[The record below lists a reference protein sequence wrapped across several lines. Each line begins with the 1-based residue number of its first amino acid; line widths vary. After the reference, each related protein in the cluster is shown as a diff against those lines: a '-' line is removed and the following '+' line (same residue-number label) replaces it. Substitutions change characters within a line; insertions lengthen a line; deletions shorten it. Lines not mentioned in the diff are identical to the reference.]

1 MPGAED
7 GYESDASNTTTAGSC
22 ARRAYLI
29 AEGEDGLAR
38 RLALGECRP
47 DDGVFAVDSD
57 GVLEDGRNIDI
68 AGIPLGSMEG
78 ELLFLRDLDMSN
90 LDFEW
95 AVEDAFCEAD
105 VDESMAEE
113 VRSVGE
119 IFIEDNQVASAVA
132 AACDS
137 AEMGMWRER
146 ACQLEDEMQWY
157 RDELQWYHDA
167 LLKAHSQSYIDM
179 VMSCDGAKNVRCR
192 VEISD
197 PNGGRGSTKLIK
209 LEELL
214 RECVEKRVRRC
225 QSSLQRSA
233 CARPSRW
240 PPVRTKPG
248 MLNLVSLCRSGWQS
262 SWRPRT
268 PSLQQEMRSTV
279 N

>member
-95 AVEDAFCEAD
+95 AVEDALCEAD

-214 RECVEKRVRRC
+214 RECVEKGEALPILTPTERVRT
-225 QSSLQRSA
+225 A
-233 CARPSRW
+233 
-240 PPVRTKPG
+240 K
-248 MLNLVSLCRSGWQS
+248 
-262 SWRPRT
+262 
-268 PSLQQEMRSTV
+268 
-279 N
+279 